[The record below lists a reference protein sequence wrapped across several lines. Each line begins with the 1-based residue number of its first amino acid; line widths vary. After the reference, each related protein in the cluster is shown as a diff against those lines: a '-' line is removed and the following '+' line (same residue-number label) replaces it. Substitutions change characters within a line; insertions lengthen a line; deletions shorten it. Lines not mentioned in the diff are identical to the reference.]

1 MNTFCRVDCMVV
13 CCMVGCLL
21 SNNASESR
29 KFQRCVCVL
38 CVLCKLCVCER
49 ERERERETDRDRE
62 KNLEEGNFGE
72 RLHMRLEK
80 EMAIH
85 SSILA

>member
-49 ERERERETDRDRE
+49 ERERERQTET
-62 KNLEEGNFGE
+62 E
-72 RLHMRLEK
+72 RRIWKK
-80 EMAIH
+80 ETLGKDCI
-85 SSILA
+85 